1 MKILICVDMQVDFT
15 VGSLGSA
22 EAVAIVPNV
31 AKRLDE
37 YAEDEN
43 AQIFFTKDTHY
54 DEVYFNSL
62 EGKKLPV
69 KHCLIGTDGWNL
81 IPEIDKYEGL
91 VVNKI
96 TFGYTQWAGSFKAFG
111 IDNIESIEIC
121 GVCTDICV
129 VSQALILRAE
139 FPNVPIVVYANA
151 CAGTSPEAHEA
162 ALKVMESCQIDV
174 IR

>member
-1 MKILICVDMQVDFT
+1 MRVMICVDMQNDFVT
-15 VGSLGSA
+15 GALGSKDA
-22 EAVAIVPNV
+22 AIAVPNV
-31 AKRLDE
+31 VSRLEE
-37 YAEDEN
+37 YADN
-43 AQIFFTKDTHY
+43 NSKIFFTKDTHY
-54 DEVYFNSL
+54 DDFYFDTL

-69 KHCLIGTDGWNL
+69 KHCIQNTEGWEL
-81 IPEIDKYEGL
+81 IPEVDEYEGYTVYKL
-91 VVNKI
+91 
-96 TFGYTQWAGSFKAFG
+96 TFGYTQWAGMFKCCG
-111 IDNIESIEIC
+111 VHDLESIEIC

-139 FPNVPIVVYANA
+139 FPNVPIIVYANA